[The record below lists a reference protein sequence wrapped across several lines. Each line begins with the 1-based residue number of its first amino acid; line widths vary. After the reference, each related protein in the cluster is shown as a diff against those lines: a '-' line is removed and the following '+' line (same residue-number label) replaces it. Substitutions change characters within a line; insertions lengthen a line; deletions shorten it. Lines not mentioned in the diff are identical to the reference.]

1 MDIVWK
7 RLAAYA
13 ALGLLAACTTPAAPP
28 APLPAPVVPSSSPA
42 PPSPTAAPP
51 VSPAPTRPTLIVFAR
66 IEWDTDR
73 GFIGE
78 VTTPEQL
85 ARMRLRSGR
94 EATVSAGV
102 LPYQRPGVRVFVYEG
117 LDGCSNE
124 DATLRIAPPVMFP
137 ELPFVANCMVPQ
149 WYLVVFAVPTKLVPD
164 PLDIGC
170 APGPIT
176 CPRRGP
182 PR

>member
-1 MDIVWK
+1 MEAARRVRGARPVG
-7 RLAAYA
+7 RLHHT
-13 ALGLLAACTTPAAPP
+13 GC
-28 APLPAPVVPSSSPA
+28 SSRSPA
-42 PPSPTAAPP
+42 RARGPFVVARATLPTAAPP